1 MRALRAALLALT
13 VSVPAMAQPASE
25 PKSTEASTVQVFN
38 EQNEPLGEASELVV
52 GEAGNVRGLIVRVS
66 DASAAAR
73 EVVVPL
79 DRVKDASTQKI
90 VVAATKDELK
100 AMPKLQEMIPDT
112 LPDQL

>member
-1 MRALRAALLALT
+1 
-13 VSVPAMAQPASE
+13 
-25 PKSTEASTVQVFN
+25 
-38 EQNEPLGEASELVV
+38 
-52 GEAGNVRGLIVRVS
+52 
-66 DASAAAR
+66 
-73 EVVVPL
+73 VVPL